1 MLLSRRAAGLLLLL
15 LVPVIL
21 GGLTTSGC
29 KAGFPVTV
37 EPDPRVFTL
46 FAGLLAAGYSDR
58 DGTSLNP
65 TQQAVWDALE
75 ELDPAIRAGFAS
87 LLANQTGEAAP
98 EFGLTGRVLDAGPPP
113 EFKGLESTPMQVY
126 LQHLWANHAQALY
139 KDTREA
145 HTAMAQSLASAK
157 DTVQQVLAYARV
169 KTVPF
174 DSLRVVPNP
183 LACPGFSYRY
193 LPYSRLD
200 PAYIVLGPDDGD
212 LTRTLAREAFRLCL
226 DIEVLRDLLYAAG
239 VFDSL
244 NKVFEMSRAYP
255 FGQDRCGDLSDFVE
269 ENLARACALRAFPPP
284 AAETAT
290 ALADEWDAG
299 FVLVEDF
306 YNALADYESG
316 PRNLADSLGEL
327 VLALEGAAI
336 ADRMADASQ
345 PAEEPVE
352 VSQAPI
358 PDPTA
363 EQPWVCNYANEDP
376 HSEGTPGPFP
386 ASWKMGT
393 HRLEVGSD
401 WYLFTILKGR
411 TRDLNIFGFLQM
423 MTGAVVVVVTLPTV
437 RWEGPAPWKIGDK
450 PVCGGRFIA
459 PEGGD

>member
-21 GGLTTSGC
+21 GGLTSSGC
-29 KAGFPVTV
+29 KPGIQVTV
-37 EPDPRVFTL
+37 ESDPRVFTL
-46 FAGLLAAGYSDR
+46 FAGLLAAGYSDG
-58 DGTSLNP
+58 DGTSLSP

-75 ELDPAIRAGFAS
+75 ELDPAIRAGFAN
-87 LLANQTGEAAP
+87 LLADQIGEAAP

-157 DTVQQVLAYARV
+157 NTVQQVLTYARV

-212 LTRTLAREAFRLCL
+212 LTRALARETFRLCL
-226 DIEVLRDLLYAAG
+226 DIEVFRDLEGAG
-239 VFDSL
+239 VLDSL

-255 FGQDRCGDLSDFVE
+255 FDQDRCGDLSDFVE
-269 ENLARACALRAFPPP
+269 ENLVRACALRAFPPP

-306 YNALADYESG
+306 YDALADYESSDQSLTESVG
-316 PRNLADSLGEL
+316 KLVSTLDAGAIAGRLADFVSTLDGGTITGGMAESLPVWEARYSVGP
-327 VLALEGAAI
+327 
-336 ADRMADASQ
+336 DRL
-345 PAEEPVE
+345 PE
-352 VSQAPI
+352 
-358 PDPTA
+358 
-363 EQPWVCNYANEDP
+363 
-376 HSEGTPGPFP
+376 PGPFP
-386 ASWKMGT
+386 AGWVVDYPFLT
-393 HRLEVGSD
+393 VGNRWFLTSGPIPWGPD
-401 WYLFTILKGR
+401 GRMYFT
-411 TRDLNIFGFLQM
+411 FLRKIDSN
-423 MTGAVVVVVTLPTV
+423 GVGGESVIIVAHPGV

-450 PVCGGRFIA
+450 PICGGRLIA